1 MLDILFEDNH
11 IIVCIKPSGIA
22 SQTENSTAPDMV
34 STIMNYQKS
43 SGIKIPY
50 TGVIHRLDKPVEG
63 IMVYAKNKNAAAL
76 LSKELQQHNF
86 SKSYKAVLC
95 TKNILSLNSEPLTL
109 KDYLVFD
116 RKNNLSDI
124 CQQEIPGSKK
134 ALLEYNIMES
144 IPLSS
149 CQFLDASLLN
159 KELSSGINYLSLA
172 DVKLIT
178 GRHHQI
184 RIQFSRR
191 NMPLWGDRKYSDYDF
206 SGTNIALCAY
216 NLSFPHPVTGKKMEF
231 TISPSNNIF
240 KNFTC

>member
-34 STIMNYQKS
+34 STIMNHQKG
-43 SGIKIPY
+43 SGIKAPY

-63 IMVYAKNKNAAAL
+63 IMVYAKNKNAAAI

-95 TKNILSLNSEPLTL
+95 TENILPLNSEPINL

-124 CQQEIPGSKK
+124 SHEEIPGSKK
-134 ALLEYNIMES
+134 ALLDYKIMES

-149 CQFLDASLLN
+149 CQFLDVTLLN
-159 KELSSGINYLSLA
+159 KEFSSGINYLSLA
-172 DVKLIT
+172 DIKLIT

-184 RIQFSRR
+184 RIQFARR

-206 SGTNIALCAY
+206 SRTNIALCAY

-231 TISPSNNIF
+231 TISPSNDIF